1 MLRGLTTI
9 VYVSADVPAAVAW
22 YSEVLGTTPYFAQ
35 PSHEEPLYAEYR
47 IGDRQAELGLMDA
60 RFAVGG
66 ASQPAG
72 QITYWAVDDIEAAF
86 ARLLELGASVHER
99 PTERGPGFVTA
110 SVVDPF
116 GNVLGV
122 MLNEHYLEMNARP

>member
-9 VYVSADVPAAVAW
+9 VYVSAHVPAAVAW
-22 YSEVLGTTPYFAQ
+22 YSEVLGTSPYFAR
-35 PSHEEPLYAEYR
+35 PSQEEPLYAEYR
-47 IGDRQAELGLMDA
+47 IGDRQAELGIMDV

-66 ASQPAG
+66 AAQPAG
-72 QITYWAVDDIEAAF
+72 QITYWAVDDVEAAF
-86 ARLLELGASVHER
+86 ARLLEVGASEHER

-122 MLNEHYLEMNARP
+122 MLNEHYLEMNT